1 MEGYRSET
9 LYHAQKHIQMLHN
22 TLKLQYLILILL
34 FLKKIIDY
42 LPIEDP
48 KKFSALCAQD
58 FVTPVVLH
66 SGRLLPQN
74 NDQILEG
81 Y

>member
-9 LYHAQKHIQMLHN
+9 SYHALKHIQILHN
-22 TLKLQYLILILL
+22 TLKLQYFILILL

-42 LPIEDP
+42 LPIENP
-48 KKFSALCAQD
+48 KKISALRAQD
-58 FVTPVVLH
+58 FFTPLVLH

>member
-1 MEGYRSET
+1 MSC
-9 LYHAQKHIQMLHN
+9 HALKHIQILHN

-42 LPIEDP
+42 LPIENS
-48 KKFSALCAQD
+48 KKNSALHAED
-58 FVTPVVLH
+58 FFIPLVSH
-66 SGRLLPQN
+66 SGRLLPKN